1 MIPTGIQIQVD
12 VIITGERD
20 DLKNRNTVGFGFKV
34 AILTAGGGGFSVY
47 PEKPPKSGK
56 SDTLVFCLANLKE
69 TEPACINLGFL
80 LWLKHLK

>member
-47 PEKPPKSGK
+47 PEKPQKVGNQIHWFSA
-56 SDTLVFCLANLKE
+56 LQ
-69 TEPACINLGFL
+69 I
-80 LWLKHLK
+80 